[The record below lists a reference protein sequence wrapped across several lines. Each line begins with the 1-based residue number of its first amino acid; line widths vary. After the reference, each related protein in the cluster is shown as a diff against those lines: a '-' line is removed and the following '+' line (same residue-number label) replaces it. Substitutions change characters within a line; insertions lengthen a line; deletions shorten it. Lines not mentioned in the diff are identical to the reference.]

1 MTTRTLPTDKHGNV
15 YYGPRTCAE
24 ADALI
29 ATMIDQG
36 STPRAAASRVADMVG
51 DAGFA
56 GVRRHIV
63 RGYQLISER
72 S

>member
-15 YYGPRTCAE
+15 YYGPARGNRRA
-24 ADALI
+24 I

-36 STPRAAASRVADMVG
+36 HARAAASRVADMVG

-63 RGYQLISER
+63 RGCYQLISER